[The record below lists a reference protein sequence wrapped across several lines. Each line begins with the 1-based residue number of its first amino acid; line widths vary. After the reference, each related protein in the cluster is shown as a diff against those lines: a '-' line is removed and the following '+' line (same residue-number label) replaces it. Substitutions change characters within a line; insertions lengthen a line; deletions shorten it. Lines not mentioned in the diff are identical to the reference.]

1 MSIVYS
7 DLVWTLEVSSGIC
20 ILFSGP
26 LQMSYRLVMF
36 KQTIAPKLVR
46 LHKLEPSGE
55 TWHSVAEWQV
65 LVRETVKSR
74 LSYDEI

>member
-1 MSIVYS
+1 MSMIYS
-7 DLVWTLEVSSGIC
+7 ALVWTLEVSSAIC

-46 LHKLEPSGE
+46 LHKLGPSGE
-55 TWHSVAEWQV
+55 TWHSAAEW
-65 LVRETVKSR
+65 KA
-74 LSYDEI
+74 